1 MVRES
6 VRNIKGI
13 ASVFVLATACFLFG
27 GNSEKTF
34 AAEVGLKLEASDDT
48 GKFTEITDSTKLDGF
63 KYDSNTNT
71 IELNNYDSTKTGFAY
86 FRYTS
91 VSSSA
96 IIPTLNVKIS
106 GKNVLSG
113 KKNAGVNSA
122 GIIMITG
129 NGNLDISDVDGD
141 TIPIRADELT
151 IDGPTI
157 NFSGN
162 SGVGKIPISAYK
174 GVTIKSAN
182 INFEKVIDAINGGRL
197 LEIIDSEI
205 NITQYQEPYEESTRN
220 YMLNGDV
227 VNISNSVVNF
237 EVNRAYN
244 YNGIIAYG
252 TISINDSKLDIKA
265 IPNVNT
271 KPSDDVIYPTV
282 LYASYIQMNNVDI
295 HIEIVEYERG
305 EYRKLGS
312 ARLIGANTSYTLNN
326 INVVVTG
333 DKEVVDLLEDFKEIS
348 LGSYDVV
355 RVVFA
360 VYDEITVSDV
370 VVKKL
375 ESTDVSKLDIEL
387 KNNSEVNYTGEP
399 VKPEL
404 DLNGLIEGKDV
415 EITYENNDRLGLAYI
430 VVKGVGMFNGT
441 KKIPFIITGKQAID
455 GPKVGTKITDGKFIY
470 TIKKQAQRVI
480 ECKAVDGKPVFTE
493 SNELNP
499 GSVAVTKLKKKS
511 LKKVNINSEVVID
524 GFKYQITEIG
534 KKAFKNNKKIKQVNI
549 KSEYLTK
556 IGNYAFANCKKLKKV
571 KINAKALKKI
581 GKKAFYKKGK
591 KAKKVV
597 VYIKKYGKKNWKK
610 VFKKAKCKNYKLKVK

>member
-1 MVRES
+1 
-6 VRNIKGI
+6 
-13 ASVFVLATACFLFG
+13 
-27 GNSEKTF
+27 
-34 AAEVGLKLEASDDT
+34 
-48 GKFTEITDSTKLDGF
+48 
-63 KYDSNTNT
+63 
-71 IELNNYDSTKTGFAY
+71 
-86 FRYTS
+86 
-91 VSSSA
+91 
-96 IIPTLNVKIS
+96 
-106 GKNVLSG
+106 
-113 KKNAGVNSA
+113 
-122 GIIMITG
+122 
-129 NGNLDISDVDGD
+129 
-141 TIPIRADELT
+141 
-151 IDGPTI
+151 
-157 NFSGN
+157 
-162 SGVGKIPISAYK
+162 
-174 GVTIKSAN
+174 
-182 INFEKVIDAINGGRL
+182 
-197 LEIIDSEI
+197 
-205 NITQYQEPYEESTRN
+205 
-220 YMLNGDV
+220 
-227 VNISNSVVNF
+227 
-237 EVNRAYN
+237 
-244 YNGIIAYG
+244 
-252 TISINDSKLDIKA
+252 
-265 IPNVNT
+265 
-271 KPSDDVIYPTV
+271 
-282 LYASYIQMNNVDI
+282 MNNVDI
-295 HIEIVEYERG
+295 HIEMVEYERG

-333 DKEVVDLLEDFKEIS
+333 DKEIVDILEDFKEIS

-355 RVVFA
+355 RAVFA

-415 EITYENNDRLGLAYI
+415 EISYENNDRLGLAYI
-430 VVKGVGMFNGT
+430 VVKGVGMFNGN
-441 KKIPFIITGKQAID
+441 KKIPFIITGKQVKD

-511 LKKVNINSEVVID
+511 LKKVNIYSEVVID

-610 VFKKAKCKNYKLKVK
+610 AFKKAKCKNYKLKVK